1 MAASNLSGDIKSRRL
16 LQLTSG
22 GIKRAKGAAGRGR
35 CENLAL
41 VFLGENLDGGSD
53 SGEEE
58 EEGVDAEGPEMVV
71 VAWVGRGGR
80 NVSGQDDGSYVRERE
95 RTLTNDGYRYP

>member
-58 EEGVDAEGPEMVV
+58 EGVDAEGPEMVV
-71 VAWVGRGGR
+71 VAGVGRGGR